1 MSYMV
6 TEKNKQNH
14 TESPKKR
21 LGYGYFIAAVIF
33 IFNPCVNIVDVL
45 PDFFGYLFL
54 LKGLEK
60 WADLCPNIADA
71 TEGLGRLR
79 WFMLLKLPV
88 ILLIPLF
95 RDDTFVL
102 LMTFSFVLIELI
114 YAIPAAGRIFDG
126 LEYFGTRFDGKSIF
140 TGLKDLR
147 LLTNIFLFAKS
158 ALCLLPEFTSLS
170 NYEYSGYIT
179 TVPQFDLS
187 RYKNLFVLAGVLLS
201 LLIGIL
207 WLINVIPYINRIS
220 NDTPLLTR
228 ILHDYDL
235 EITENVG
242 IGIRR
247 TLHTSVA
254 FFIAGFVFFLN
265 IWLDGVNV
273 IPTFIGAL
281 FLLSA
286 LLKLKKVNLVSPIS
300 IASAV
305 VFSLISAASFAV
317 SLTFSLKYDLRAVI
331 LGVADPN
338 EVGFYNLSIIMSVI
352 EYSAMAIAMFMIFKE
367 IRKLA
372 SAHLAPDPDIT
383 DKRLIAIYDDHLRSV
398 KKGITA
404 STVLFVIAL
413 AANAVYIIM
422 RTEINAAFWL
432 VPFILMGI
440 WLVYTFSTLWQLY
453 EQIEYK
459 YT

>member
-1 MSYMV
+1 MV
-6 TEKNKQNH
+6 TEKVNRIH

-33 IFNPCVNIVDVL
+33 IFNPCVNIVDIL

-71 TEGLGRLR
+71 VSGLGRLR
-79 WFMLLKLPV
+79 WFMLIKLPV
-88 ILLIPLF
+88 VLLIPIF
-95 RDDTFVL
+95 KDDTFVL

-114 YAIPAAGRIFDG
+114 YAVPAAGRIFDG
-126 LEYFGTRFDGKSIF
+126 LEYFGTRFDGNSIF

-147 LLTNIFLFAKS
+147 LLTSIFLFAKS
-158 ALCLLPEFTSLS
+158 ALCVLPELASLS
-170 NYEYSGYIT
+170 DYEYSGYIT

-187 RYKNLFVLAGVLLS
+187 KYKNLFVLAGAFLS

-207 WLINVIPYINRIS
+207 WLINVIPYIKRIA
-220 NDTPLLTR
+220 NDTVLLTR
-228 ILHDYDL
+228 ILRDYDL
-235 EITENVG
+235 EITDNVG

-247 TLHTSVA
+247 TLHTAVA
-254 FFIAGFVFFLN
+254 FLIAGFVFFLN

-281 FLLSA
+281 FIFAA
-286 LLKLKKVNLVSPIS
+286 LMKLKKINLVSPIS
-300 IASAV
+300 LMSAV

-331 LGVADPN
+331 LGVADPG
-338 EVGFYNLSIIMSVI
+338 EVAFYNLSVTMSVI
-352 EYSAMAIAMFMIFKE
+352 EYAAMAIAMLTVFRE

-372 SAHLAPDPDIT
+372 NAHLAPDPDIK
-383 DKRLIAIYDDHLRSV
+383 DKRLIAIYDEHLRSV

-404 STVLFVIAL
+404 SAVIFVIAL
-413 AANAVYIIM
+413 AANIAYIIM
-422 RTEINAAFWL
+422 RAEINAAFWL
-432 VPFILMGI
+432 LPFILMGI
-440 WLVYTFSTLWQLY
+440 WLAYTFSTLWQLY

>member
-1 MSYMV
+1 M
-6 TEKNKQNH
+6 TREKAKQLH
-14 TESPKKR
+14 TVQPKKR
-21 LGYGYFIAAVIF
+21 LGYGYFLAAAIF
-33 IFNPCVNIVDVL
+33 IFNPCVNIIDIL

-71 TEGLGRLR
+71 AAGLGRLR
-79 WFMLLKLPV
+79 WFMLLKIPV
-88 ILLIPLF
+88 VLLIPIL

-114 YAIPAAGRIFDG
+114 YAVPAAGRIFDG

-158 ALCLLPEFTSLS
+158 ALCVLPEMTSLS
-170 NYEYSGYIT
+170 SYEHSGYIT

-187 RYKNLFVLAGVLLS
+187 QYKNIFVLAGVLLS

-207 WLINVIPYINRIS
+207 WLVNVIPYIKRVS
-220 NDTPLLTR
+220 KDTTLLTR

-235 EITENVG
+235 EITDNVG

-247 TLHTSVA
+247 TLHTAVA
-254 FFIAGFVFFLN
+254 FFIAGFVFFLS

-281 FLLSA
+281 FILAA
-286 LLKLKKVNLVSPIS
+286 LFKLKKVNLVSPVS
-300 IASAV
+300 FVSAA
-305 VFSLISAASFAV
+305 VFSLISAASFAI

-338 EVGFYNLSIIMSVI
+338 EVEFYNLSVIMSVI
-352 EYSAMAIAMFMIFKE
+352 EYAAMAITMFLVFKE

-372 SAHLAPDPDIT
+372 SAHLSPDPDIK
-383 DKRLIAIYDDHLRSV
+383 DKRLIAIYEDHLRST

-404 STVLFVIAL
+404 SIILFVIAL
-413 AANAVYIIM
+413 AANTAYMIL
-422 RTEINAAFWL
+422 RAEINAAFWL
-432 VPFILMGI
+432 VPFTLMGI
-440 WLVYTFSTLWQLY
+440 WLVYTFSMLWQLY